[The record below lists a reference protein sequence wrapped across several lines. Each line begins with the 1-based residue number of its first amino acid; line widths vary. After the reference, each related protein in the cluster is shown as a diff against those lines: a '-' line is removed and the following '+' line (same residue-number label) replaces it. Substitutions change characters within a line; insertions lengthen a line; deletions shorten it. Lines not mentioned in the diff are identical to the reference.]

1 MYYYL
6 YRNAAY
12 KSRSM
17 ETIWQ
22 ECPFWA
28 GLSPPGGG
36 FLHRMNVY
44 LHSIFLEIG
53 NTLVRNICCYR

>member
-36 FLHRMNVY
+36 VLAPDECISSFYFLGDR
-44 LHSIFLEIG
+44 
-53 NTLVRNICCYR
+53 